1 MSSDTLAQRPRIRSV
16 HISAA
21 FPSSANDRWKVAF
34 TAPVIDGDDYLGV
47 VAITADMGSF
57 VEFENGLHQ
66 YAFLV
71 DARPGAN
78 LGTIL
83 EHPFLN
89 ALAQT
94 TRIPDQVF
102 EARVESASIQPTF
115 GVMKDPIGQL
125 SALASYTGHDAYQ
138 GQWITGRTR
147 VMSHFGEPGNESLR
161 DSGLMV
167 FVAENY
173 EEVLRPSTELSE
185 ALLRMVTW
193 LLLTLFAVFI
203 ALVTF
208 AMRSI
213 RQAEARLQ
221 VRDVGVTE
229 VGSTAR

>member
-1 MSSDTLAQRPRIRSV
+1 
-16 HISAA
+16 
-21 FPSSANDRWKVAF
+21 
-34 TAPVIDGDDYLGV
+34 
-47 VAITADMGSF
+47 
-57 VEFENGLHQ
+57 
-66 YAFLV
+66 
-71 DARPGAN
+71 
-78 LGTIL
+78 
-83 EHPFLN
+83 
-89 ALAQT
+89 
-94 TRIPDQVF
+94 
-102 EARVESASIQPTF
+102 
-115 GVMKDPIGQL
+115 
-125 SALASYTGHDAYQ
+125 
-138 GQWITGRTR
+138 
-147 VMSHFGEPGNESLR
+147 
-161 DSGLMV
+161 MV